1 MLKTISLVAILPALT
16 FAFFI
21 PFPISAP
28 APASNQVS
36 EVSEVSKDLSFQKD
50 NSKICSFVD
59 YVDTVLCNSTESD
72 SMSFNRTQNDTKEY
86 KNNFQNIKNKNSSI
100 EQEFKCI
107 HYFIEVINQYFQVK
121 KTFDGCRSDIVLRP
135 IDCME
140 DLWLGIQVKST
151 CKKGNRGEYDFK
163 LNGINLLAIKLVQK
177 SSTSSSVGLLPGTFI
192 NDSLSRNP
200 S

>member
-28 APASNQVS
+28 ASNQ
-36 EVSEVSKDLSFQKD
+36 VSEVSKDLSFQKD

-100 EQEFKCI
+100 EFNLELDPKDLCPLL
-107 HYFIEVINQYFQVK
+107 ELVD
-121 KTFDGCRSDIVLRP
+121 KTFC
-135 IDCME
+135 
-140 DLWLGIQVKST
+140 
-151 CKKGNRGEYDFK
+151 
-163 LNGINLLAIKLVQK
+163 K
-177 SSTSSSVGLLPGTFI
+177 SSKDVMVGKENVDPKDLCPLLELIDTKLC
-192 NDSLSRNP
+192 S
-200 S
+200 

>member
-21 PFPISAP
+21 PFPIS

-100 EQEFKCI
+100 EFNLELDPKDLCPLL
-107 HYFIEVINQYFQVK
+107 ELVD
-121 KTFDGCRSDIVLRP
+121 KTFCKSGKGVNVGTEKDNVDP
-135 IDCME
+135 K
-140 DLWLGIQVKST
+140 DLCPLLELIET
-151 CKKGNRGEYDFK
+151 K
-163 LNGINLLAIKLVQK
+163 LC
-177 SSTSSSVGLLPGTFI
+177 S
-192 NDSLSRNP
+192 
-200 S
+200 

>member
-36 EVSEVSKDLSFQKD
+36 EVSKDLSFQKD

-72 SMSFNRTQNDTKEY
+72 STSFNRTQNDTKEY
-86 KNNFQNIKNKNSSI
+86 KNNFQNIKNKNI
-100 EQEFKCI
+100 I
-107 HYFIEVINQYFQVK
+107 
-121 KTFDGCRSDIVLRP
+121 DIVL
-135 IDCME
+135 
-140 DLWLGIQVKST
+140 
-151 CKKGNRGEYDFK
+151 K
-163 LNGINLLAIKLVQK
+163 LNHI
-177 SSTSSSVGLLPGTFI
+177 
-192 NDSLSRNP
+192 
-200 S
+200 